1 MHPTK
6 WLLFIAL
13 IYIIGFIGHAFY
25 LGKTVYGDGIHYYS
39 WLRSAV
45 IDKDLNFTNE
55 YSYFHSDQPF
65 TPHRVPGNKYTVGP
79 ALLWLPGYFSIHR
92 LINGDGYTFPY
103 QFTVG
108 ITSVF
113 FVLFGLLLLYRLLL
127 QRFSSTISI
136 VSILSIAFATN
147 LFFYGSLD
155 TVNSHALSFFASVLF
170 LVFLFQHKRHWFL
183 IGGILG
189 LVGLIR
195 TQDVVLGLLILPY
208 VKPKVLPTFLC
219 GLFFGFLPQL
229 VAWQQ
234 LYGTFW
240 ISPYLTGIEGFRFQP
255 NHILDVLFGPTNGL
269 FLWTPITLIGII
281 GLLIKGNRANKLY
294 HLFLVVFLMELL
306 ITASWSSW
314 LQGASYSGRMFVSS
328 LPLLAFGVAN
338 FYQWLSHYRFGI
350 MQFLL
355 IFVIPLSTINMFLI
369 LFFLITHS

>member
-1 MHPTK
+1 MKSPRI
-6 WLLFIAL
+6 LLFIFL
-13 IYIIGFIGHAFY
+13 IYLLGFFTHAIY
-25 LGKTVYGDGIHYYS
+25 LKKTVYGDGIYYYS

-45 IDKDLNFTNE
+45 IDKDLYFTNE
-55 YSYFHSDQPF
+55 YSHFHSDQPL
-65 TPHRVPGNKYTVGP
+65 TPHHVPGNKYTVGP

-92 LINGDGYTFPY
+92 LVDGDGYTFPY
-103 QFTVG
+103 QFTAG
-108 ITSVF
+108 ITCVF

-155 TVNSHALSFFASVLF
+155 TVNSHALSFFTTVLF
-170 LVFLFQHKRHWFL
+170 LVFLFQHKRRWVL

-208 VKPKVLPTFLC
+208 VKPKELPMLLC

-240 ISPYLTGIEGFRFQP
+240 ISPYLNGTEGFRFQP
-255 NHILDVLFGPTNGL
+255 NHIFDVLFAPTNGL
-269 FLWTPITLIGII
+269 FLWTPITLIGCI
-281 GLLIKGNRANKLY
+281 GLWIKTYRTNKLY
-294 HLFLVVFLMELL
+294 RLFFVVFLIEIL

-328 LPLLAFGVAN
+328 LPVLTFGVAN
-338 FYQWLSHYRFGI
+338 FYQWLSRYRFGV